1 MELINKPL
9 TEKQKKF
16 SEIYCSSK
24 GLLSNQECA
33 VEAGYAKDSAYA
45 RATELLNPKICP
57 HVVKYIHEIEADIK
71 TKYQI
76 TKDSHMAEL
85 WRIREE
91 SKKKN
96 RPLVWL
102 RAEELRGKLMGY
114 YVDKKQTLNVN
125 KSLNDLT
132 EEELEKRMNDIHTQY
147 SHFIDLE
154 EPEKKII
161 NAEIQG
167 DRKAEKYK
175 RGFEL
180 ARKMLRANGLEI
192 EDPISES
199 SERIQTLRKISDPEP
214 ATKKSKKAMKELEE
228 YQEERRKIRDKSKT
242 QPEKI
247 KW

>member
-147 SHFIDLE
+147 SHFIELD

-161 NAEIQG
+161 KAELEG

-175 RGFEL
+175 QGFEL
-180 ARKMLRANGLEI
+180 ARKMLKANGLEI
-192 EDPISES
+192 GDPMNEKVQEIKNLHNIIEK
-199 SERIQTLRKISDPEP
+199 EETPEQ
-214 ATKKSKKAMKELEE
+214 KKAMETLEE
-228 YQEERRKIRDKSKT
+228 YQEKRRKERSKS
-242 QPEKI
+242 I
-247 KW
+247 KKKEILL

>member
-1 MELINKPL
+1 MELIKKPL

-16 SEIYCSSK
+16 AEIYSSSK

-33 VEAGYAKDSAYA
+33 IEAGYSKDSAYA
-45 RATELLNPKICP
+45 RAHELLNPKICP

-125 KSLNDLT
+125 KSLDELT
-132 EEELEKRMNDIHTQY
+132 EEELEKRMNEIHSQY
-147 SHFIDLE
+147 SHFIELD

-161 NAEIQG
+161 KAELEG
-167 DRKAEKYK
+167 DRKAAKYK
-175 RGFEL
+175 QGFEL
-180 ARKMLRANGLEI
+180 ARKMLKANGLEI
-192 EDPISES
+192 EDPTNEKVQ
-199 SERIQTLRKISDPEP
+199 ELRDLQKIIEKEETPEQ
-214 ATKKSKKAMKELEE
+214 KKAMETLEE
-228 YQEERRKIRDKSKT
+228 YQEERRKERSKS
-242 QPEKI
+242 I
-247 KW
+247 KKKEILL

>member
-1 MELINKPL
+1 MELIKKPL

-16 SEIYCSSK
+16 VEIYCSSK

-33 VEAGYAKDSAYA
+33 IEAGYSKDSAYA
-45 RATELLNPKICP
+45 RAHELLNPKICP
-57 HVVKYIHEIEADIK
+57 HVVKYVHEIEQEYK

-125 KSLNDLT
+125 KSLNDLS
-132 EEELEKRMNDIHTQY
+132 EEELEKRMNDIHSQY

-175 RGFEL
+175 TAFEL
-180 ARKMLRANGLEI
+180 ARKMLNKNGLTI
-192 EDPISES
+192 G
-199 SERIQTLRKISDPEP
+199 DPESEIVEDI
-214 ATKKSKKAMKELEE
+214 KRLN
-228 YQEERRKIRDKSKT
+228 KIREDSIETPEQKKIQKDLEDYQKSQKKVREKNKST
-242 QPEKI
+242 KEKI
-247 KW
+247 EW